1 MSAIT
6 QSTGSSA
13 PRQHEPLRAEVPA
26 GRAAAARRWSLV
38 AMASLALAAV
48 AGCGKTPG
56 PGAAGAHQAAV
67 APAFSTAQSFA
78 VLAGQTVTNTGPT
91 VVFGDLGVSPGTAVT
106 GFPPGS
112 VSGGVTHTADAVA
125 LQAQS
130 DLTAA
135 YLDIA
140 GRACNFDL
148 TGIDLVG
155 RTLAPGV
162 YCFSSSALL
171 SGALVLDAQGS
182 PDALFVFQVASG
194 LTTASNASVRMINGG
209 ETCNVFWQVGSSA
222 VIGTGTTFVGS
233 ILALTSIS
241 LGTGATVS
249 GRVLARNGEVT
260 LDDNQVSVGSCAGC
274 SGTVCGGACTDT
286 KTDLANCGACGN
298 ACGAGQSC
306 TGGVCAGAICTG
318 TMCCSGCTDTRT
330 DLANCGACGNACG
343 VGQSCTAGVCTGAI
357 CKGTLCGGACTDT
370 GSDLANCGAC
380 GNACGAGQ
388 SCTAGVCAGP
398 ICALTMCQ
406 GACVDPRS
414 DFNNCG
420 ACGIVCATGQS
431 CLCGYCANPSAA
443 AAGATSVNVRS
454 CGGA

>member
-1 MSAIT
+1 MSATT
-6 QSTGSSA
+6 QNTGSSA
-13 PRQHEPLRAEVPA
+13 STQHQLLRAKVVA
-26 GRAAAARRWSLV
+26 SSAAASRRWPLV
-38 AMASLALAAV
+38 AMASLTLAAV
-48 AGCGKTPG
+48 AGCGKTNSPA
-56 PGAAGAHQAAV
+56 AAGAQQAAV

-91 VVFGDLGVSPGTAVT
+91 VVHGDLGVSPGTAVT

-130 DLTAA
+130 DLTVA
-135 YLDIA
+135 YLDVA
-140 GRACNFDL
+140 GRACSFDL

-171 SGALVLDAQGS
+171 SGTLVLDAQGS
-182 PDALFVFQVASG
+182 PDALFVFQIGSG

-222 VIGTGTTFVGS
+222 VIGTGTTFVGN

-260 LDDNQVSVGSCAGC
+260 LDDNQVSVG
-274 SGTVCGGACTDT
+274 TCGGATCTGTLCGGTCTDT
-286 KTDLANCGACGN
+286 KIDVANCGACGT
-298 ACGAGQSC
+298 ACGAGQTC
-306 TGGVCAGAICTG
+306 AAGVCAGSICT
-318 TMCCSGCTDTRT
+318 
-330 DLANCGACGNACG
+330 
-343 VGQSCTAGVCTGAI
+343 
-357 CKGTLCGGACTDT
+357 GTLCGGACTDT

-388 SCTAGVCAGP
+388 TCEAGVCAAP
-398 ICALTMCQ
+398 VCTLTMCQ

-420 ACGIVCATGQS
+420 ACGIVCAKGQS
-431 CLCGYCANPSAA
+431 CLCGYCANPS
-443 AAGATSVNVRS
+443 VRA